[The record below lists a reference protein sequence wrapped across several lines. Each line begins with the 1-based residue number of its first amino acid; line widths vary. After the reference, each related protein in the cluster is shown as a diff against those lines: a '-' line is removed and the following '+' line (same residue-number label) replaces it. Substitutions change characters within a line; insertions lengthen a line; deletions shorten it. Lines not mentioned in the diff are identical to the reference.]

1 MFGRGWQSST
11 GVVLD
16 SRVKSASVSEHSGT
30 SVTRELVVAVLMPGG
45 ETTNLTVP
53 EGNYSDFWAP
63 KIGQSVKVEISAKGD
78 KVRFDKSDLELS
90 FAEHERRQR
99 EGFNSKLGG

>member
-1 MFGRGWQSST
+1 MFGKGWQSST

-16 SRVKSASVSEHSGT
+16 SRVKSASVSEHSGS
-30 SVTRELVVAVLMPGG
+30 SVTREFVVAVVMPGG
-45 ETTNLTVP
+45 ETTNVTVA

-63 KIGQSVKVEISAKGD
+63 RIGQSVKVEISAKGG
-78 KVRFDKSDLELS
+78 KVRFDKSDPGLS

>member
-16 SRVKSASVSEHSGT
+16 SRVKSASVSEHSGST
-30 SVTRELVVAVLMPGG
+30 VTREFVVAVLMPGG
-45 ETTNLTVP
+45 ETRNITVP

-63 KIGQSVKVEISAKGD
+63 KVGQNVKVEISAKGD
-78 KVRFDKSDLELS
+78 KVRFDKSDLGLS

-99 EGFNSKLGG
+99 EGFNSHLGG

>member
-16 SRVKSASVSEHSGT
+16 SRVKSASVSESSGS
-30 SVTRELVVAVLMPGG
+30 SVTREFVVAVVMPGG
-45 ETTNLTVP
+45 ETTNVTVP
-53 EGNYSDFWAP
+53 QGNYSDFWAP
-63 KIGQSVKVEISAKGD
+63 RIGRSVKVEISAKDD
-78 KVRFDKSDLELS
+78 KVRFDKSDLAMS

-99 EGFNSKLGG
+99 EGFDSKLGG

>member
-16 SRVKSASVSEHSGT
+16 SRVKSASVSDQSGS
-30 SVTRELVVAVLMPGG
+30 SVTREFVVAVLMPGG
-45 ETTNLTVP
+45 ETTNVTVP
-53 EGNYSDFWAP
+53 QGNYSDFWAP
-63 KIGQSVKVEISAKGD
+63 RVGQAVLVEISAKGD
-78 KVRFDKSDLELS
+78 KVRFDKSDLGLS
-90 FAEHERRQR
+90 FAEYERRQR